1 MPRATPRFR
10 NMTAVYFSGF
20 GFANESALFAAP
32 PSAVYECLDMRDC
45 DVVGFSYGAQKAVR
59 YALQSTRPIRRLCL
73 LSPAFFHTM
82 PTRRKEAEIR
92 LFAANPTRYLRAF
105 LQQALGGDTDASA
118 AQKELVLPYF
128 CLAAPESIQ
137 LDTLEGD
144 LRILLFYTFCADEL
158 TQIRARGIEIEV
170 FLGEKDRIV
179 SATEARDFF
188 APLTTRIFWVQG
200 AGHLLLL

>member
-1 MPRATPRFR
+1 
-10 NMTAVYFSGF
+10 MTAVYFSGF

-32 PSAVYECLDMRDC
+32 QSAVRECLDMRDC

-82 PTRRKEAEIR
+82 PTKRKEAEIR

-105 LQQALGGDTDASA
+105 LQQALGGTDASA

-128 CLAAPESIQ
+128 CLAAPESIHA
-137 LDTLEGD
+137 DALEGD
-144 LRILLFYTFCADEL
+144 LRTLLFYIFCADEL
-158 TQIRARGIEIEV
+158 AQIRARGIEIEV
-170 FLGEKDRIV
+170 FLGAKDRIV

-188 APLTTRIFWVQG
+188 APLATRIFWVQG